1 MLVYDGNVSV
11 HLFSFLVFF
20 CFTSYVSSVT
30 PDCVLVNKDSA
41 AEKAF
46 LEGLHDLRG
55 ETFSLEEKVDGKVRT
70 VYEIGVCAGVN
81 KSLPQVG
88 ALQHSVGDKENT
100 TTVLGYFNATTLTGS
115 RGPGAWTLLTYKNG
129 DKYNNTCG
137 NSSREAQ
144 LMVVCDSTVHHGVLQ
159 IANSKANCSFLF
171 VLGSNVVC
179 PKDKP
184 QQPPHHGLSG
194 GSVFCILFFTVL
206 CSYLLLGFMYKRIVM
221 GAKGLEQ
228 IPNYSFWKD
237 FGNLQADG
245 CNYLCRCQCDGANDH
260 RAYRDIDDRPPRPE
274 EDRDDQLLTM

>member
-1 MLVYDGNVSV
+1 MFVYDGNVSV
-11 HLFSFLVFF
+11 PLFSFLVFF

-115 RGPGAWTLLTYKNG
+115 HGPGAWTLLTYKNG

-144 LMVVCDSTVHHGVLQ
+144 LMVVCDSTVHHVLYGALQ
-159 IANSKANCSFLF
+159 L
-171 VLGSNVVC
+171 
-179 PKDKP
+179 PTP
-184 QQPPHHGLSG
+184 GLH
-194 GSVFCILFFTVL
+194 VQEDC
-206 CSYLLLGFMYKRIVM
+206 
-221 GAKGLEQ
+221 
-228 IPNYSFWKD
+228 
-237 FGNLQADG
+237 DG
-245 CNYLCRCQCDGANDH
+245 CKGP
-260 RAYRDIDDRPPRPE
+260 RADPKL
-274 EDRDDQLLTM
+274 QLLEGFRQPAGRRLQLPVPVPVRRSQRPQGLQGH